1 MMKFTQNE
9 SVKKVEFDVT
19 PMIDCTFQLVVFFL
33 LTLNF
38 STSEQ
43 SALVRLPRSELA
55 KPPEKAVEIPIVLQ
69 MTSSGTV
76 LFNGDFMPPEELQ
89 TPLRR
94 ERQAIETKR
103 NQSAAD
109 ATIIIRADRNAKT
122 GQVQEVIQICQQVGF
137 EKFKLRAESA
147 LREIKEPS

>member
-1 MMKFTQNE
+1 MMKFNQNATA
-9 SVKKVEFDVT
+9 KKVEFDMT
-19 PMIDCTFQLVVFFL
+19 PMIDCTFQLVIFFL

-38 STSEQ
+38 STAEQ
-43 SALVRLPRSELA
+43 SELVHLPKSELA

-94 ERQAIETKR
+94 ERDAIETKR
-103 NQSAAD
+103 NQTVTD
-109 ATIIIRADRNAKT
+109 ATVIIRADKDTPT
-122 GQVQEVIQICQQVGF
+122 GQVQEVIQICQKVGF

-147 LREIKEPS
+147 LREKKEPS